1 MNITAA
7 HWLPLV
13 CRPKPS
19 GIPLANR
26 IGNLG
31 KAMREAKNV
40 DRFRQVAHASEV
52 FNAAALIASDAGL
65 ADLARDLCWR
75 HYDIFTSEGDPEPD
89 LAALALQPVL
99 NIPRQ
104 LIRDGAGTYAYE
116 LLERLYRAAQQQGA
130 ADICGHSVDLSA
142 ATRGAENHRKIC
154 TQLWAAVL
162 SDGTRA
168 LAQAGRW
175 IDAAEVMT
183 AHRGVGHRLLDGR
196 QALVMSLL
204 QRGRPD
210 QAITVLDNTTPTEP
224 WEHTVAAVLRLYCR
238 AQTVSIAGDELD
250 TALGEALTLVE
261 KPEPTTIVFR
271 IRVGLTALD
280 LAGSHVTPRTRRLRH
295 ALHHH
300 RADRRLRGSGR
311 TRPRHNSRDDD
322 PRRTP
327 GPRARRQGIRPRARR
342 NRSRSDRRN
351 AGHGGIRRMRTTLTA
366 SGQHPGHAGPAPQPA
381 HVITKGGIPHR
392 DPFLLTADRP
402 TPRPLPPCF
411 TVPDLAGLT
420 TLPVHAQ
427 RAAWSIR
434 LRCPLW

>member
-19 GIPLANR
+19 GLPLANR

-40 DRFRQVAHASEV
+40 DRFGQVAHASEV

-116 LLERLYRAAQQQGA
+116 LFERLYRAAQQQGA

-175 IDAAEVMT
+175 IDAVEVMT

-295 ALHHH
+295 ALTTT
-300 RADRRLRGSGR
+300 AR
-311 TRPRHNSRDDD
+311 TDAYAARD
-322 PRRTP
+322 
-327 GPRARRQGIRPRARR
+327 A
-342 NRSRSDRRN
+342 
-351 AGHGGIRRMRTTLTA
+351 L
-366 SGQHPGHAGPAPQPA
+366 
-381 HVITKGGIPHR
+381 
-392 DPFLLTADRP
+392 
-402 TPRPLPPCF
+402 
-411 TVPDLAGLT
+411 
-420 TLPVHAQ
+420 
-427 RAAWSIR
+427 
-434 LRCPLW
+434 